1 MYKKWSIHVLC
12 LVLLMSTFLS
22 PVFVQKAHAA
32 GEQKPFPQQASFAG
46 ITKPNHLSQSQLN
59 ADVIA
64 YYNSWKSSYLKNN
77 LSSLPGGYYV
87 KGEIT
92 GEPGGYKAL
101 GSSEGQGYGMLI
113 TVLMAGYDPNA
124 KTIYDGLF
132 KTARAYKSK
141 GNPNLMGWVVADSKS
156 AQGDF
161 YSATDGDLD
170 IAYSLILAHDQ
181 WGSSGTI
188 NYLAEA
194 KKMITDGIKKSN
206 VTTNN
211 RLNLGDWDS
220 KSALNTRPSDWM
232 LSHLRAFYEVTG
244 DSTWLNVI
252 NNLYNVY
259 SSFSASYSPNTGL
272 ISDFVVD
279 NPPKPAPRNYL
290 EEFPETDEYNYNAAR
305 VPLRIV
311 MDYAHYGET
320 RAKSIT
326 DKLASWIKGKTSGNP
341 NNIKDGYKL
350 NGTVSPSASG
360 AEGVFVAPFISAGTP
375 NSGNQAW
382 INSGWDWMKSHKSG
396 YYSDSF
402 TLLNMLFIS
411 GNWWKPGGGGNPA
424 DTQAPTVPSN
434 LAVTAKTSSSIS
446 LSWNASTDNVGV
458 TGYEIY
464 NGSAPAASVTGT
476 NATISGLSANT
487 AYTFTVKAKDAAGN
501 ISGASNAVTAT
512 TNNDTSSPNLALNKT
527 AVASSSE
534 ASGFE
539 PAKAFDGSLATR
551 WASAEGVDPQW
562 IYVDLGAVKNINRIQ
577 LNWEEAYA
585 KSYKIQISVDNG
597 TPTNWTDVFSTTIG
611 NGAIDDI
618 AISNRNARYVRMYGT
633 ARGTPYGYSLYE
645 FEVYGTDSMGSS
657 DTETPTV
664 PTNLA
669 VTNTTSS
676 SVTLSWGAATDNVGV
691 TGYDVYEG
699 ATLAATVTD
708 TTATVSG
715 LNANATYTFTVKAK
729 DAAGNV
735 SAASNEISATTSGDT
750 VNPVKLTAIEDS
762 FVRGGTYA
770 GDQYGSQNTMTVKL
784 RASNASY
791 DRAGYL
797 KFDTTSL
804 SGSVSSAILK
814 IYVTSIHSNTSSYTV
829 EARGINN
836 DAWSET
842 SINATNQP
850 TEAGSA
856 LGTVTVSQ
864 KGAYVSFDVTS
875 FVNSQSDGVV
885 SFRIVGLDEDMG
897 ADYATKEHS
906 DTAIHPV
913 LIINGD

>member
-1 MYKKWSIHVLC
+1 M
-12 LVLLMSTFLS
+12 
-22 PVFVQKAHAA
+22 
-32 GEQKPFPQQASFAG
+32 
-46 ITKPNHLSQSQLN
+46 
-59 ADVIA
+59 
-64 YYNSWKSSYLKNN
+64 
-77 LSSLPGGYYV
+77 
-87 KGEIT
+87 
-92 GEPGGYKAL
+92 
-101 GSSEGQGYGMLI
+101 
-113 TVLMAGYDPNA
+113 
-124 KTIYDGLF
+124 
-132 KTARAYKSK
+132 
-141 GNPNLMGWVVADSKS
+141 
-156 AQGDF
+156 
-161 YSATDGDLD
+161 
-170 IAYSLILAHDQ
+170 
-181 WGSSGTI
+181 
-188 NYLAEA
+188 
-194 KKMITDGIKKSN
+194 
-206 VTTNN
+206 
-211 RLNLGDWDS
+211 
-220 KSALNTRPSDWM
+220 
-232 LSHLRAFYEVTG
+232 
-244 DSTWLNVI
+244 
-252 NNLYNVY
+252 
-259 SSFSASYSPNTGL
+259 
-272 ISDFVVD
+272 
-279 NPPKPAPRNYL
+279 
-290 EEFPETDEYNYNAAR
+290 
-305 VPLRIV
+305 
-311 MDYAHYGET
+311 
-320 RAKSIT
+320 
-326 DKLASWIKGKTSGNP
+326 
-341 NNIKDGYKL
+341 
-350 NGTVSPSASG
+350 
-360 AEGVFVAPFISAGTP
+360 
-375 NSGNQAW
+375 
-382 INSGWDWMKSHKSG
+382 
-396 YYSDSF
+396 
-402 TLLNMLFIS
+402 
-411 GNWWKPGGGGNPA
+411 
-424 DTQAPTVPSN
+424 
-434 LAVTAKTSSSIS
+434 AVTAKTSSSIS

-539 PAKAFDGSLATR
+539 PAKAFDGSQATR

-585 KSYKIQISVDNG
+585 KSYKIQVSVDNG
-597 TPTNWTDVFSTTIG
+597 APTNWTDVFSTTTG

-645 FEVYGTDSMGSS
+645 FEVYGTDSMGGS

-708 TTATVSG
+708 TTATVSE
-715 LNANATYTFTVKAK
+715 LNANTTYTFTVKAK

-814 IYVTSIHSNTSSYTV
+814 IYVTNIHSNTSSYTV
-829 EARGINN
+829 EVRGINN

-906 DTAIHPV
+906 DTAIRPV